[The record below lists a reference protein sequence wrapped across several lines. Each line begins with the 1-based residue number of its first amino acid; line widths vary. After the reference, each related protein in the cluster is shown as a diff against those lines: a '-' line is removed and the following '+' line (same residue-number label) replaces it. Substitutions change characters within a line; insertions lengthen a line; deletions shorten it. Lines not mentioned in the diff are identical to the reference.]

1 MAIDTFVDNPVVP
14 AELGL
19 LLALRLDPARWEVIG
34 VSVDQGVLDTFSDSD
49 PDSPVLDFTTDSVHA
64 IDLGSMTVYVSMK
77 HGLRHECPSC
87 GGTMGI
93 NKWVD
98 TAYDSSPIMSMRTN
112 VRISVPKLH
121 CKHCG
126 TFPKARCPL
135 VVPNHTYT
143 KLLKFD
149 IISTLSEETVA
160 STSRTCK
167 VGKHI
172 VADVLHQSVEEGKA
186 RQELSPTHT
195 LFIDEI
201 QSTHGQNYITMV
213 ADQDHTA
220 ICGVIGHDIQSVR
233 DIRDWIVSK
242 GGDPDRIALVCS
254 DMSKAYKAGVTEC
267 FPKAVRVLD
276 KFHVD
281 NLVSKALEEVRKRTN
296 RELKEAGLDY
306 PKGVKYTVLYRK
318 ANHDEKHRKRME
330 EVRMYNKELALAFD
344 LKEEF
349 FDLFECR
356 DKHHARSYFFS
367 WYNRVRGSNIPEMV
381 DVSKRLMKRLNEIL
395 RWFDHKVTNAVSEG
409 MNNTYKKIKSAAFGF
424 RNEQNLID
432 MCLFRKGKLKLS
444 I

>member
-1 MAIDTFVDNPVVP
+1 M
-14 AELGL
+14 
-19 LLALRLDPARWEVIG
+19 
-34 VSVDQGVLDTFSDSD
+34 
-49 PDSPVLDFTTDSVHA
+49 
-64 IDLGSMTVYVSMK
+64 
-77 HGLRHECPSC
+77 C
-87 GGTMGI
+87 I

-98 TAYDSSPIMSMRTN
+98 TAYDSSPIMSMRTS

-242 GGDPDRIALVCS
+242 GGDPNRITLVCS

-296 RELKEAGLDY
+296 RKLKEAGLEY

-318 ANHDEKHRKRME
+318 FNHDEKHRKRME

-367 WYNRVRGSNIPEMV
+367 WYNRVRGSRIPEMV

-424 RNEQNLID
+424 KNEQNLID